1 MTPIKHLN
9 LTAAE
14 QSVLN
19 AVSKKPLTS
28 SEILKK
34 VDNVPMILSLHNI
47 LDELKSKGVLKSF
60 VKQDRKY
67 HCAS

>member
-1 MTPIKHLN
+1 MKHLN

-19 AVSKKPLTS
+19 AVSKEPLTS

-34 VDNVPMILSLHNI
+34 VDNVPMILSLYNI

-67 HCAS
+67 HFAS